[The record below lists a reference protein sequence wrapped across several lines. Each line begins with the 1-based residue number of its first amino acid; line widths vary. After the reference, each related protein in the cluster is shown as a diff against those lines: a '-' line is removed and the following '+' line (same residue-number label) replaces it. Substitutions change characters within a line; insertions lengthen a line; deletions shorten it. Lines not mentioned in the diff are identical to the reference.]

1 LRAVSRENHPRAS
14 FVRSSTV
21 AIGFIERGVRTLEET
36 VLLENALVRAE
47 SVVVVVAAN
56 MACTE

>member
-1 LRAVSRENHPRAS
+1 M
-14 FVRSSTV
+14 
-21 AIGFIERGVRTLEET
+21 RTLEET

-47 SVVVVVAAN
+47 SVVVVVVAN